1 MSQKQ
6 LQLESRISPEIFRR
20 FAVFD
25 TLYRQRRWRGPML
38 FAAIM
43 VCFAAVC
50 LSQVGKVEQ
59 AWLVG
64 SILLLVG
71 LGLPCVYFISFFL
84 SVRKRA
90 AQIGKNTLPAYTIR
104 LKEEGIEVF
113 TKKEQVEFSWD
124 KLFFA
129 YRLRD
134 CICLYADPRR
144 AYLLP
149 LVSDSPD
156 NQRFWD
162 FICGHMP
169 KEKTADRT

>member
-6 LQLESRISPEIFRR
+6 MQLECKISPAVFRR

-25 TLYRQRRWRGPML
+25 TLYRQRRWRGPVL

-43 VCFAAVC
+43 LFFAAVC
-50 LSQVGKVEQ
+50 LSQVGKLEQ

-64 SILLLVG
+64 GILLVVG
-71 LGLPCVYFISFFL
+71 AGLPCVYFASFFL
-84 SVRKRA
+84 SVRSRA
-90 AQIGKNTLPAYTIR
+90 AQIGKNAAPAYTVR
-104 LKEEGIEVF
+104 LKEDGIQVF
-113 TKKEQVEFSWD
+113 TQKQQVEQAWE
-124 KLFFA
+124 KMFFA

-149 LVSDSPD
+149 LVNDSRD
-156 NQRFWD
+156 NEQFWS
-162 FICGHMP
+162 FVREHMP
-169 KEKTADRT
+169 AEKIKDRK

>member
-6 LQLESRISPEIFRR
+6 LQLECRISPAVFRR

-25 TLYRQRRWRGPML
+25 TLYRQRRWRGPVL

-43 VCFAAVC
+43 LCFAAVC
-50 LSQVGKVEQ
+50 FSQIGKVDQ

-64 SILLLVG
+64 GILLLVG
-71 LGLPCVYFISFFL
+71 LGLPCVYFLSFFL
-84 SVRKRA
+84 SVRSRA
-90 AQIGKNTLPAYTIR
+90 AQIGKNAAPAYTVR
-104 LKEEGIEVF
+104 LKEDGIQVS
-113 TKKEQVEFSWD
+113 TQKEQMEQSWD
-124 KLFFA
+124 KMFFA

-149 LVSDSPD
+149 LVDDSQE
-156 NQRFWD
+156 NERFWS
-162 FICGHMP
+162 FVRERMP
-169 KEKTADRT
+169 AEKVKDRK